1 MTNYTKTMRQS
12 LHEVLNPIV
21 EDNMDLLRKAA
32 KGQHQ
37 KLKMKDGKVTMDSF
51 TASAL
56 VQIFDKVNPANKS
69 KMEKMVNQGT
79 RAGLLKLQSFAMS
92 KVNAEYV
99 PEHKGKKEHEH
110 PHKEESE
117 VDEGTKQVL
126 AHGGKGKYKVTKDGD
141 KIDIKFGGKVV
152 GTADF
157 DRGADSFFVSIKGEK
172 GQKSFDDAQAIADY
186 FAKNKITEEADLDE
200 ATKLPPHL
208 AKFFDDKGN
217 LKPEVAARVA
227 KGKEKVNWKD
237 VTPKGYGPKEE
248 VEIDEYVQGGDRAA
262 VGIAATGAAAT
273 KAISGIGKKLGIGT
287 KNKIAKQDKKL
298 AKKADKQ
305 TYKDNKAKLAGKSEE
320 KEEVV
325 KEGYLEL
332 DFKDKQTAELAYKI
346 INNEIWAGGNPPY
359 EDFNQE
365 GNSLQIDTDGN
376 LNRRNQMLKDLEK
389 GLPKSARFKF
399 KIAVNEDNMEEGAYS
414 DARRS
419 MSKDKD
425 FSRRDSADDD
435 NSYDPTRDS
444 AASANILAQLR
455 KVINLKGMGTYKPTP
470 SEVKK
475 GLSNPKTHGSRW
487 VKFDKGMEQVDINVA
502 KEVAAKYMKFRKPAE
517 KQTFQVKISGSY
529 RDMLKALRE
538 DYDHAPTDIL
548 SMIDKKL
555 MERKND

>member
-12 LHEVLNPIV
+12 LQEVLNPIV

-186 FAKNKITEEADLDE
+186 FAKNKITEEVEVDE

-305 TYKDNKAKLAGKSEE
+305 TYKDNKAKLAGK

-346 INNEIWAGGNPPY
+346 INNEIWSGGNPPY

>member
-1 MTNYTKTMRQS
+1 
-12 LHEVLNPIV
+12 
-21 EDNMDLLRKAA
+21 
-32 KGQHQ
+32 
-37 KLKMKDGKVTMDSF
+37 MKDGKVTMDSF

-305 TYKDNKAKLAGKSEE
+305 TYKDNKAKLAGKPE
-320 KEEVV
+320 
-325 KEGYLEL
+325 
-332 DFKDKQTAELAYKI
+332 
-346 INNEIWAGGNPPY
+346 
-359 EDFNQE
+359 
-365 GNSLQIDTDGN
+365 
-376 LNRRNQMLKDLEK
+376 
-389 GLPKSARFKF
+389 
-399 KIAVNEDNMEEGAYS
+399 
-414 DARRS
+414 
-419 MSKDKD
+419 
-425 FSRRDSADDD
+425 
-435 NSYDPTRDS
+435 
-444 AASANILAQLR
+444 
-455 KVINLKGMGTYKPTP
+455 
-470 SEVKK
+470 KK
-475 GLSNPKTHGSRW
+475 GVIG
-487 VKFDKGMEQVDINVA
+487 
-502 KEVAAKYMKFRKPAE
+502 Y
-517 KQTFQVKISGSY
+517 
-529 RDMLKALRE
+529 
-538 DYDHAPTDIL
+538 
-548 SMIDKKL
+548 
-555 MERKND
+555 ER

>member
-12 LHEVLNPIV
+12 LQEVLNPIV

>member
-12 LHEVLNPIV
+12 LQEVLNPIV

-117 VDEGTKQVL
+117 VDE
-126 AHGGKGKYKVTKDGD
+126 
-141 KIDIKFGGKVV
+141 
-152 GTADF
+152 
-157 DRGADSFFVSIKGEK
+157 
-172 GQKSFDDAQAIADY
+172 
-186 FAKNKITEEADLDE
+186 

-237 VTPKGYGPKEE
+237 VTPKGYGPKEEVGIDEGFSSKEIKMAIGVASDKRYAGGNMTGAVAAIDKIKKGLSDHPQVAAVLRRQNEE

-538 DYDHAPTDIL
+538 DYDHAPADIL

>member
-12 LHEVLNPIV
+12 LQEVLNPIV

-305 TYKDNKAKLAGKSEE
+305 TYKDNKAKLAGKPEK

>member
-346 INNEIWAGGNPPY
+346 INNEIWSGGNPPY

-538 DYDHAPTDIL
+538 DYDHAPADIL

>member
-346 INNEIWAGGNPPY
+346 INNEIWSGGNPPY

>member
-12 LHEVLNPIV
+12 LQEVLNPIV

-346 INNEIWAGGNPPY
+346 INNEIWSGGNPPY

>member
-12 LHEVLNPIV
+12 LQEVLNPIV

-186 FAKNKITEEADLDE
+186 FAKNKITEEVEVDE

-346 INNEIWAGGNPPY
+346 INNEIWSGGNPPY

>member
-12 LHEVLNPIV
+12 LQEVLNPIV

-186 FAKNKITEEADLDE
+186 FAKNKITEEVEVDE

-346 INNEIWAGGNPPY
+346 INNEIWSGGNPPY

-538 DYDHAPTDIL
+538 DYDHAPADIL